1 MIPIIIT
8 LVTKGG
14 GSEELLADVDQE
26 MQSLGIQLS
35 VNITI
40 NEVDRFGKIRYVV
53 IDEITSYIH

>member
-14 GSEELLADVDQE
+14 GSEELLADVEQE

-35 VNITI
+35 VDITI
-40 NEVDRFGKIRYVV
+40 SEVDRFGKIRYVI